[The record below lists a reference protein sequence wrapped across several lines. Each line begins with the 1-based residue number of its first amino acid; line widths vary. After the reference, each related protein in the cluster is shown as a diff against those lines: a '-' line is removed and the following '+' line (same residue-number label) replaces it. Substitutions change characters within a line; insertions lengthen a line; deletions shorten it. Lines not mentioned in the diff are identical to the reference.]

1 MENSMNK
8 QAYKSAKDAL
18 KKGDYEAAERDFKL
32 ALDSTHEH
40 IGLSNDGQYNR
51 LQSYY
56 GLTLVLNSN
65 ENGLSLCREAA
76 CNELLN
82 GDVFLNLACA
92 ELANSNRKRAIEVIQ
107 LGIKIDPDHAR
118 LKRACAKIECRK
130 KCCISLLPR
139 EHLLN
144 RFLGRLRRR
153 SRQELTADSLLY

>member
-1 MENSMNK
+1 MDK

-18 KKGDYEAAERDFKL
+18 KKRDYEAAERSFKL
-32 ALDSTHEH
+32 ALDSTHAH

-56 GLTLVLNSN
+56 GLTQVLNAN
-65 ENGLSLCREAA
+65 ETGLSLCRQAA
-76 CNELLN
+76 NNEQLN

-107 LGIKIDPDHAR
+107 LGIKIDPDNAQ

-130 KCCISLLPR
+130 KCCLAFLPR
-139 EHLLN
+139 ENLLN
-144 RFLGRLRRR
+144 RFLGRLRRQ
-153 SRQELTADSLLY
+153 SGQEVTAYSLLF

>member
-1 MENSMNK
+1 MDK
-8 QAYKSAKDAL
+8 QAYKSAKNAL
-18 KKGDYEAAERDFKL
+18 KKGDYEAAERDFKI

-65 ENGLSLCREAA
+65 EKGLSLCREAA

-82 GDVFLNLACA
+82 GDVFLHLACA
-92 ELANSNRKRAIEVIQ
+92 ELANNNRKHAIEVIQ
-107 LGIKIDPDHAR
+107 HGMKIDPDHAR

-130 KCCISLLPR
+130 KCCLGFLPR

-144 RFLGRLRRR
+144 RILGRLRRR
-153 SRQELTADSLLY
+153 SGQEITADNLLY

>member
-1 MENSMNK
+1 MDK
-8 QAYKSAKDAL
+8 KAYKSAKDAL
-18 KKGDYEAAERDFKL
+18 KNRDYEAAERDFKR
-32 ALDSTHEH
+32 ALDSTHQH

-76 CNELLN
+76 SNEQLD

-92 ELANSNRKRAIEVIQ
+92 ELTTSNRKRAIEMIQ
-107 LGIKIDPDHAR
+107 LGMKVDPEHAR
-118 LKRACAKIECRK
+118 LKRACSRIDSRK
-130 KCCISLLPR
+130 KSCIDFLPR

-144 RFLGRLRRR
+144 RLLGRLMRR
-153 SRQELTADSLLY
+153 SREELTADSLLF